1 MKIKVFL
8 FLILFLLFTF
18 EGINAV
24 SQRDPFV
31 SLLPQPEKTKA
42 TIITPVEQKK
52 SPHPVYV
59 KGGTG
64 ELASIRLE
72 GIVWIEKNPAA
83 IINGDVYKKG
93 DEIEKGAKISNI
105 RKNEVYIYYKD
116 RIHIFSIKNT
126 VELEVK

>member
-1 MKIKVFL
+1 MKIETLL
-8 FLILFLLFTF
+8 FLTFFLSTF
-18 EGINAV
+18 LSVGAA
-24 SQRDPFV
+24 SRRDPFV
-31 SLLPQPEKTKA
+31 SLLPQLEKTKA
-42 TIITPVEQKK
+42 AKTTPAGQKK
-52 SPHPVYV
+52 SSQPVYV

-64 ELASIRLE
+64 ELADIRLE
-72 GIVWIEKNPAA
+72 GIVWVEKNPAA

-93 DEIEKGAKISNI
+93 DEIEKGAKITNI